1 MNRTWLRELWLYRE
15 LFYFLV
21 WRDVKVK
28 YKQSL
33 LGIGWAVIQPLFA
46 MVIFTLFFGRLANVP
61 SEGVPYPVFSY
72 AALLP
77 WTYFAGAIALAGN
90 SLVSNANMVN
100 KVYFPRVALPVS
112 SVLSGLVD
120 FAVASVFLVVLM
132 LYYDIAFSWMLLLI
146 PLLVG
151 ALVVLAAGVGMFFAA
166 LHVRY
171 RDVKYALP
179 FLIQL
184 WMFVTP
190 VIYPVSMIPDRYK
203 GVFALN
209 PVSGIIDGFRAC
221 ILPGRSFDLT
231 VLGIS
236 LAVTAAVF
244 VSGALYF
251 RQTERWFADII

>member
-1 MNRTWLRELWLYRE
+1 MSSGWLKELWAYRE

-33 LGIGWAVIQPLFA
+33 LGVGWAVIQPLFA
-46 MVIFTLFFGRLANVP
+46 MIIFTLFFGRLANVP

-77 WTYFAGAIALAGN
+77 WTYFAASVSLAGN

-100 KVYFPRVALPVS
+100 KVYFPRIALPVS

-120 FAVASVFLVVLM
+120 FFVAALFFLVLM
-132 LYYDIAFSWMLLLI
+132 LYYDVRPTWSLLFVP
-146 PLLVG
+146 PLLAV
-151 ALVVLAAGVGMFFAA
+151 LVCLAVGVGSLMAA

-171 RDVKYALP
+171 RDIKYALP

-184 WMFVTP
+184 WLFVTP
-190 VIYPVSMIPDRYK
+190 VIYPVSMVPEAYQPL
-203 GVFALN
+203 FALN
-209 PVSGIIDGFRAC
+209 PVAGIVDAFRAC
-221 ILPGRSFDLT
+221 LIPTRGFDLP
-231 VLGIS
+231 VLGTS
-236 LAVTAAVF
+236 LLTTAAVF
-244 VSGALYF
+244 AIGVSYF
-251 RQTERWFADII
+251 KRTERWFADVI